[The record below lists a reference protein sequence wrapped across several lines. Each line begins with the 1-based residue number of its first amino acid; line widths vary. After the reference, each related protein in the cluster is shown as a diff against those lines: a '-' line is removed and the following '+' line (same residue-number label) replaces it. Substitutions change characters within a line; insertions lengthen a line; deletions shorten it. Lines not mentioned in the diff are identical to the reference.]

1 MHENLGRGKKIPSK
15 TIQKDYGHF
24 MLFCTVRENSKM
36 ATFGVQLLLL
46 RQYPQSYTVVP
57 YLPLKDANE
66 HLKGYILVL
75 KV

>member
-1 MHENLGRGKKIPSK
+1 
-15 TIQKDYGHF
+15 

-36 ATFGVQLLLL
+36 VTLGVQLLLQ

-57 YLPLKDANE
+57 YLPLKLKDANE
-66 HLKGYILVL
+66 HLKGYLLLL